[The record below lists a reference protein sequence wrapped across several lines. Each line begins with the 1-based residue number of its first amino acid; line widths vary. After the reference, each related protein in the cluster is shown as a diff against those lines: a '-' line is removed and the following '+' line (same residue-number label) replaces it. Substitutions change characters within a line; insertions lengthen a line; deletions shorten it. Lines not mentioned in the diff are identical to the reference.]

1 MKIDEDEIPCTS
13 VGQGDGTVCLFVCF
27 SPCKSVPL
35 SKKCSNISQ
44 EAHMKY
50 SGKAR
55 SAPRASVNCDTK
67 AAAGSGLVV
76 QSCLT
81 LLRLHSLE
89 PARLLCP
96 WDFPGMNTG
105 VGCHFLPQPKQ
116 ETGTKIMR
124 EEGSSTQSSGQTA
137 GRHGWFQGRFVNTA
151 FHV

>member
-1 MKIDEDEIPCTS
+1 MKIDEDESPCTS
-13 VGQGDGTVCLFVCF
+13 VGKGDGTVCLFVCF

-55 SAPRASVNCDTK
+55 SASRASVNCDTK

-81 LLRLHSLE
+81 LLQLHSLE

-96 WDFPGMNTG
+96 WDFLGKNTG
-105 VGCHFLPQPKQ
+105 VGCHFLLQ
-116 ETGTKIMR
+116 GTLLSAGI
-124 EEGSSTQSSGQTA
+124 EPSSPALADGFFITEPPDSRSVISFLA
-137 GRHGWFQGRFVNTA
+137 AR
-151 FHV
+151 